1 MDFEAKRLYS
11 FHGPERSPRRAWNE
25 GKRMIVGITILLVF
39 QLIGE
44 VAAYFLGGFV
54 PGPVI
59 GMAMI
64 AVVLTLTGGVKTLQ
78 PAHQQTLETSRSIL
92 TNLGILFVP
101 AGVGIIQH
109 LDLIRDRGFAL
120 LAIVLLST
128 VITLTVTVWVF
139 ILVKRLTGGYA
150 DE

>member
-1 MDFEAKRLYS
+1 MLL
-11 FHGPERSPRRAWNE
+11 
-25 GKRMIVGITILLVF
+25 GITILLVF

-44 VAAYFLGGFV
+44 VAGYFLGGII

-59 GMAMI
+59 GMALI
-64 AVVLTLTGGVKTLQ
+64 AITLTLTRGLNALE
-78 PAHQQTLETSRSIL
+78 PAHRQTVETSRSIL
-92 TNLGILFVP
+92 ANLGILFVP

-120 LAIVLLST
+120 LAIVLLTT
-128 VITLTVTVWVF
+128 VLTLTVTVWVF
-139 ILVKRLTGGYA
+139 ILVKRLSGGYA

>member
-1 MDFEAKRLYS
+1 
-11 FHGPERSPRRAWNE
+11 
-25 GKRMIVGITILLVF
+25 MIVGITVLLVF

-44 VAAYFLGGFV
+44 VTAYFLGGFV

-64 AVVLTLTGGVKTLQ
+64 AVVLTLTGGMKTLQ

-92 TNLGILFVP
+92 ANLGILFVP

>member
-1 MDFEAKRLYS
+1 ML
-11 FHGPERSPRRAWNE
+11 
-25 GKRMIVGITILLVF
+25 VGITILLVF

-44 VAAYFLGGFV
+44 VTAYFLGGFV

-64 AVVLTLTGGVKTLQ
+64 AVVLTLTGSVKMLE
-78 PAHQQTLETSRSIL
+78 PAHQRILETSRSIL
-92 TNLGILFVP
+92 ANLGILFVP

-120 LAIVLLST
+120 LSIVLLST

-139 ILVKRLTGGYA
+139 ILVKRLSGGYA

>member
-1 MDFEAKRLYS
+1 
-11 FHGPERSPRRAWNE
+11 
-25 GKRMIVGITILLVF
+25 MIVGITILLVF

-78 PAHQQTLETSRSIL
+78 PAHQQTLETTRSIL
-92 TNLGILFVP
+92 ANLGILFVP

-120 LAIVLLST
+120 LAIVVLST

-139 ILVKRLTGGYA
+139 ILVKRLAGGA
-150 DE
+150 AND

>member
-1 MDFEAKRLYS
+1 
-11 FHGPERSPRRAWNE
+11 
-25 GKRMIVGITILLVF
+25 MIVGITVLLVF

-78 PAHQQTLETSRSIL
+78 SAHQQTLETSRSIL
-92 TNLGILFVP
+92 ANLGILFVP

>member
-1 MDFEAKRLYS
+1 
-11 FHGPERSPRRAWNE
+11 
-25 GKRMIVGITILLVF
+25 MIVGITILLVF

-92 TNLGILFVP
+92 ANLGILFVP

>member
-1 MDFEAKRLYS
+1 ML
-11 FHGPERSPRRAWNE
+11 
-25 GKRMIVGITILLVF
+25 VGITILLAF

-44 VAAYFLGGFV
+44 TAAYFLGGFI

-59 GMAMI
+59 GMAMV
-64 AVVLTLTGGVKTLQ
+64 AVALTVTGGRKLLE
-78 PAHQQTLETSRSIL
+78 PAHRQTLETSRAIL
-92 TNLGILFVP
+92 ANLGILFVP

-109 LDLIRDRGFAL
+109 FDLIRERGFAL
-120 LAIVLLST
+120 LAIIVIST
-128 VITLTVTVWVF
+128 TITLAVTVWAF

>member
-1 MDFEAKRLYS
+1 ML
-11 FHGPERSPRRAWNE
+11 
-25 GKRMIVGITILLVF
+25 VGITILLVF

-44 VAAYFLGGFV
+44 VTAYYLNGFV

-64 AVVLTLTGGVKTLQ
+64 AVVLVLTGGVRSLE
-78 PAHQQTLETSRSIL
+78 PAHRHTLETSRSIL
-92 TNLGILFVP
+92 ANLGILFVP

-120 LAIVLLST
+120 LAIVILST
-128 VITLTVTVWVF
+128 VATLTVTVWVF
-139 ILVKRLTGGYA
+139 ILVKRLSGGYGNGN
-150 DE
+150 D

>member
-1 MDFEAKRLYS
+1 ML
-11 FHGPERSPRRAWNE
+11 
-25 GKRMIVGITILLVF
+25 VGITILLVF

-44 VAAYFLGGFV
+44 VTAYFLGGFV

-64 AVVLTLTGGVKTLQ
+64 AVVLTLTSGVKMLE
-78 PAHQQTLETSRSIL
+78 PAHQRTLETSRSIL
-92 TNLGILFVP
+92 ANLGILFVP

-139 ILVKRLTGGYA
+139 ILVKRLSGGYA

>member
-1 MDFEAKRLYS
+1 ML
-11 FHGPERSPRRAWNE
+11 
-25 GKRMIVGITILLVF
+25 VGITILLVF

-44 VAAYFLGGFV
+44 VTAYFLGGFV

-64 AVVLTLTGGVKTLQ
+64 AVVLTLTGGVKMLK
-78 PAHQQTLETSRSIL
+78 PAHERTLETSRSIL
-92 TNLGILFVP
+92 ANLGILFVP

-139 ILVKRLTGGYA
+139 ILVKRLSGGYA

>member
-1 MDFEAKRLYS
+1 ML
-11 FHGPERSPRRAWNE
+11 
-25 GKRMIVGITILLVF
+25 VGITILLFF

-44 VAAYFLGGFV
+44 ISAYFLGGFV

-59 GMAMI
+59 GMAMV
-64 AVVLTLTGGVKTLQ
+64 AVVLTLTGGMTFLE
-78 PAHQQTLETSRSIL
+78 PAHRQTVDTSRAIL
-92 TNLGILFVP
+92 ANLGILFVP

-128 VITLTVTVWVF
+128 VITLAVTVWVF
-139 ILVKRLTGGYA
+139 IFVKRLSGGYGH
-150 DE
+150 D

>member
-1 MDFEAKRLYS
+1 ML
-11 FHGPERSPRRAWNE
+11 
-25 GKRMIVGITILLVF
+25 VGITILLVF

-44 VAAYFLGGFV
+44 MTAYFLGGIV

-59 GMAMI
+59 GMAMVT
-64 AVVLTLTGGVKTLQ
+64 ALLVATGGMKFIAPV
-78 PAHQQTLETSRSIL
+78 HQQTVDTSKAIL
-92 TNLGILFVP
+92 ANLGILFVP

-128 VITLTVTVWVF
+128 VATLTVTVWVY
-139 ILVKRLTGGYA
+139 ILVKRLTGGYGNGN
-150 DE
+150 D

>member
-1 MDFEAKRLYS
+1 
-11 FHGPERSPRRAWNE
+11 
-25 GKRMIVGITILLVF
+25 MIVGITILLVF

>member
-1 MDFEAKRLYS
+1 ML
-11 FHGPERSPRRAWNE
+11 
-25 GKRMIVGITILLVF
+25 VGITILLVF

-44 VAAYFLGGFV
+44 VTAYYLGGFV

-64 AVVLTLTGGVKTLQ
+64 AVVLTLTGGRPFLQ
-78 PAHQQTLETSRSIL
+78 PAHQQTLDTSKAIL
-92 TNLGILFVP
+92 ANLGILFVP

-139 ILVKRLTGGYA
+139 ILVKRLSGGYTN
-150 DE
+150 D

>member
-1 MDFEAKRLYS
+1 
-11 FHGPERSPRRAWNE
+11 
-25 GKRMIVGITILLVF
+25 MIVGITILLVF

-64 AVVLTLTGGVKTLQ
+64 AVVLTLTGGVRTLH

-92 TNLGILFVP
+92 ANLGILFVP

>member
-1 MDFEAKRLYS
+1 
-11 FHGPERSPRRAWNE
+11 
-25 GKRMIVGITILLVF
+25 MIVGITVLLVF

-92 TNLGILFVP
+92 ANLGILFVP

-139 ILVKRLTGGYA
+139 ILVKRMTGGYA

>member
-1 MDFEAKRLYS
+1 ML
-11 FHGPERSPRRAWNE
+11 
-25 GKRMIVGITILLVF
+25 VGITILLVF

-44 VAAYFLGGFV
+44 MTAYFLGGIV

-59 GMAMI
+59 GMAMV
-64 AVVLTLTGGVKTLQ
+64 AVLLVATGGMKIIAPV
-78 PAHQQTLETSRSIL
+78 HQQTVDTSKAIL
-92 TNLGILFVP
+92 ANLGILFVP

-128 VITLTVTVWVF
+128 VATLTVTVWVF
-139 ILVKRLTGGYA
+139 ILVKRLTGGYGN
-150 DE
+150 DND

>member
-1 MDFEAKRLYS
+1 ML
-11 FHGPERSPRRAWNE
+11 
-25 GKRMIVGITILLVF
+25 VGITILLVF

-44 VAAYFLGGFV
+44 VTAYFLGGFV

-64 AVVLTLTGGVKTLQ
+64 AVVLTLTGGVKMLE

-92 TNLGILFVP
+92 ANLGILFVP

-139 ILVKRLTGGYA
+139 ILVKRLSGGYA

>member
-1 MDFEAKRLYS
+1 
-11 FHGPERSPRRAWNE
+11 
-25 GKRMIVGITILLVF
+25 MIVGITVLLVF

-92 TNLGILFVP
+92 ANLGILFVP

>member
-1 MDFEAKRLYS
+1 ML
-11 FHGPERSPRRAWNE
+11 
-25 GKRMIVGITILLVF
+25 VGITILLVF

-44 VAAYFLGGFV
+44 VTAYFLGGFV

-64 AVVLTLTGGVKTLQ
+64 AVVLTLTGGVKMLE
-78 PAHQQTLETSRSIL
+78 PAHQRTLETSRSIL
-92 TNLGILFVP
+92 ANLGILFVP

-128 VITLTVTVWVF
+128 VITLMVTVWVF
-139 ILVKRLTGGYA
+139 ILVKRLSGGYA

>member
-1 MDFEAKRLYS
+1 ML
-11 FHGPERSPRRAWNE
+11 
-25 GKRMIVGITILLVF
+25 VGITILLVF

-44 VAAYFLGGFV
+44 VTAYFLGGYV

-64 AVVLTLTGGVKTLQ
+64 AVVLTLTGGMKTLQ
-78 PAHQQTLETSRSIL
+78 PAHHQTLETSRSIL
-92 TNLGILFVP
+92 ANLGILFVP

>member
-1 MDFEAKRLYS
+1 ML
-11 FHGPERSPRRAWNE
+11 
-25 GKRMIVGITILLVF
+25 VGITILLVF

-44 VAAYFLGGFV
+44 ISAYFLGGFV

-59 GMAMI
+59 GMAMV
-64 AVVLTLTGGVKTLQ
+64 AVVLTLTGGMTFLE
-78 PAHQQTLETSRSIL
+78 PAHRQTVDTSKAIL
-92 TNLGILFVP
+92 ANLGILFVP

-128 VITLTVTVWVF
+128 VITLAVTVWVF
-139 ILVKRLTGGYA
+139 ILVKRLVGGYGH
-150 DE
+150 D

>member
-1 MDFEAKRLYS
+1 ML
-11 FHGPERSPRRAWNE
+11 
-25 GKRMIVGITILLVF
+25 VGITILLVF

-44 VAAYFLGGFV
+44 ISAYFLGGFV

-59 GMAMI
+59 GMAMV
-64 AVVLTLTGGVKTLQ
+64 AVVLTLTGGMTFLE
-78 PAHQQTLETSRSIL
+78 PAHRQTIDTSRAIL
-92 TNLGILFVP
+92 ANLGILFVP

-128 VITLTVTVWVF
+128 VITLAVTVWVF
-139 ILVKRLTGGYA
+139 ILVKRLAGGYGH
-150 DE
+150 D